1 MITMQELENGSVVVH
16 KNTGLRYSVVD
27 VSDSE
32 VLLSPSSD
40 DMQDL
45 MVAIDLFREEF
56 VEIDRYSTGRGRGRG
71 RARGRRAPAHNVPTG
86 PKVRGKVKKLVPD
99 RGFGFVRGED
109 GKVVSWLGGLSA
121 HTSLT
126 RREGWT
132 IETLKPGDEITVTG
146 APARRGAP
154 SVWVQQVILNG
165 ELLLS
170 GESTG

>member
-1 MITMQELENGSVVVH
+1 MSPRLITIFATGVGLLSLSVPSYSHHGTSIVYDLTQTITMSGTVTDFRFVNPHTIIYLDVH
-16 KNTGLRYSVVD
+16 
-27 VSDSE
+27 
-32 VLLSPSSD
+32 
-40 DMQDL
+40 
-45 MVAIDLFREEF
+45 
-56 VEIDRYSTGRGRGRG
+56 
-71 RARGRRAPAHNVPTG
+71 
-86 PKVRGKVKKLVPD
+86 
-99 RGFGFVRGED
+99 GED

>member
-1 MITMQELENGSVVVH
+1 MSPRLITIFATGVGLLSLSVPS
-16 KNTGLRYSVVD
+16 YSHHGTAIVYDLTQSITISGTVADFLFVNPHTLIYVD
-27 VSDSE
+27 V
-32 VLLSPSSD
+32 
-40 DMQDL
+40 
-45 MVAIDLFREEF
+45 RE
-56 VEIDRYSTGRGRGRG
+56 
-71 RARGRRAPAHNVPTG
+71 
-86 PKVRGKVKKLVPD
+86 
-99 RGFGFVRGED
+99 ED

-121 HTSLT
+121 HTSVT

>member
-1 MITMQELENGSVVVH
+1 MSPRLITIFA
-16 KNTGLRYSVVD
+16 TGVG
-27 VSDSE
+27 
-32 VLLSPSSD
+32 LLSLSAPSYSHHGTAIVY
-40 DMQDL
+40 DL
-45 MVAIDLFREEF
+45 AQSITISGTVADFRF
-56 VEIDRYSTGRGRGRG
+56 VNPHTLIYVD
-71 RARGRRAPAHNVPTG
+71 
-86 PKVRGKVKKLVPD
+86 
-99 RGFGFVRGED
+99 VRGED

>member
-1 MITMQELENGSVVVH
+1 MSPRLITIFATGVGLLSLSVPS
-16 KNTGLRYSVVD
+16 YSHHGTAIVYDLTQSITISGTVADFLFVNPHTLIYVD
-27 VSDSE
+27 V
-32 VLLSPSSD
+32 
-40 DMQDL
+40 
-45 MVAIDLFREEF
+45 RE
-56 VEIDRYSTGRGRGRG
+56 
-71 RARGRRAPAHNVPTG
+71 
-86 PKVRGKVKKLVPD
+86 
-99 RGFGFVRGED
+99 ED

>member
-1 MITMQELENGSVVVH
+1 MSPRLIAIFSTGVGLLSLSVPSYSHHGTSIVYDLTQTITMSGTVTDFRFVNPHTIIYLDVH
-16 KNTGLRYSVVD
+16 
-27 VSDSE
+27 
-32 VLLSPSSD
+32 
-40 DMQDL
+40 
-45 MVAIDLFREEF
+45 
-56 VEIDRYSTGRGRGRG
+56 
-71 RARGRRAPAHNVPTG
+71 
-86 PKVRGKVKKLVPD
+86 
-99 RGFGFVRGED
+99 GED

>member
-1 MITMQELENGSVVVH
+1 MSPRLITIFATGVGLLSLSVPSYSHHGTSIVYDLTQTITMSGTVTDFRFVNPHTIIYLDVH
-16 KNTGLRYSVVD
+16 
-27 VSDSE
+27 
-32 VLLSPSSD
+32 
-40 DMQDL
+40 
-45 MVAIDLFREEF
+45 
-56 VEIDRYSTGRGRGRG
+56 
-71 RARGRRAPAHNVPTG
+71 
-86 PKVRGKVKKLVPD
+86 
-99 RGFGFVRGED
+99 GED

-121 HTSLT
+121 QTSLSQ
-126 RREGWT
+126 REDWT

>member
-1 MITMQELENGSVVVH
+1 MSPRLITIFATGVGLLSLSVPS
-16 KNTGLRYSVVD
+16 YSHHGTAIVYDLTQSITISGTVADFRFVNPHTLIYVD
-27 VSDSE
+27 V
-32 VLLSPSSD
+32 
-40 DMQDL
+40 
-45 MVAIDLFREEF
+45 RE
-56 VEIDRYSTGRGRGRG
+56 
-71 RARGRRAPAHNVPTG
+71 
-86 PKVRGKVKKLVPD
+86 
-99 RGFGFVRGED
+99 ED